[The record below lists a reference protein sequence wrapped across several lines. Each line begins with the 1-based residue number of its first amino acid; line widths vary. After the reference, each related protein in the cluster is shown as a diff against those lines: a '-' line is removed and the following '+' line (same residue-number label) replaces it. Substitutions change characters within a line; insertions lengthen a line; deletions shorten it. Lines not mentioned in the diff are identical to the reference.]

1 MEASSGFV
9 NVDGRSL
16 FYEVVGH
23 GPAVVLVHSAIAD
36 SSLWDGQVEALAPRF
51 RIVRYDAAG
60 FGQSL
65 RRPGPFSHVAD
76 LRAVLDHVGV
86 RRAALVGSSM
96 GARVALEYA
105 LTYPDG
111 VEALV
116 LHAPGLPDHEWSA
129 EMRRADE
136 EEEKLFDAGDFAGA
150 ADGQV
155 RFWVDGPGRSP
166 DAVDARIRERVR
178 EMTLRS
184 YELYAEAAKDGEPAP
199 TTWLD
204 PPVSARLR
212 EVPVPTLVVVGA
224 HDVGDMHDIADRL
237 EQEIPRA
244 RKVVIPDAA
253 HALPLE
259 RPEELNRLLLEFLS
273 AP

>member
-1 MEASSGFV
+1 MEAASGFV
-9 NVDGRSL
+9 DVDGTRL
-16 FYEVVGH
+16 FYEVAGA
-23 GPAVVLVHSAIAD
+23 GPAVVLVHSGIAD
-36 SSLWDGQVEALAPRF
+36 SSLWDAQVEALTPRF

-65 RRPGPFSHVAD
+65 LRPGPFSHVAD

-96 GARVALEYA
+96 GARIALEYA
-105 LTYPDG
+105 LTHPDG
-111 VEALV
+111 VDALV
-116 LHAPGLPDHEWSA
+116 LLAPGLPDHEWSA

-136 EEEKLFDAGDFAGA
+136 EEEQLFDAGDFAGA

-155 RFWVDGPGRSP
+155 RFWVDGPGRGP

-184 YELYAEAAKDGEPAP
+184 YELYAEAAKEGEPGPAA
-199 TTWLD
+199 WLD
-204 PPVSARLR
+204 PPVSARLGD
-212 EVPVPTLVVVGA
+212 VPVPTLVVVGA

-237 EQEIPRA
+237 EREIPRA
-244 RKVVIPDAA
+244 RKVVVPDAA

-259 RPEELNRLLLEFLS
+259 RPDELNGVLLEFL
-273 AP
+273 AAT